1 MVYDFETARLSMF
14 DGNGQYLRSVNYA
27 LFKDGVRFP
36 FLVGMFPDG
45 TSLVWSPPK
54 EQSPR
59 RSGPAVAELLL
70 FGAAA
75 DGQSYYA
82 LGREPGVEL
91 LRDVTDGVT
100 RSQSLLFG
108 RSTSLAVYRDTYA
121 VARTDE
127 YEIRLYSTDGRLKT
141 VVRKDVEPRTVTA
154 DAIEVLQRA
163 HLADISEPER
173 RYRLRMFRA
182 MAIPST
188 MPAFGRAIRRQGWNP
203 PIRFD
208 DLGNLWVLEYD
219 LPGTDPL
226 RWSVFRNDGQL
237 LGTVDFPAEFEP
249 LHIGDD
255 FVVGRAQD
263 SDDVEYVRVY
273 ALHKGEPLP

>member
-1 MVYDFETARLSMF
+1 MT
-14 DGNGQYLRSVNYA
+14 
-27 LFKDGVRFP
+27 
-36 FLVGMFPDG
+36 
-45 TSLVWSPPK
+45 
-54 EQSPR
+54 
-59 RSGPAVAELLL
+59 ELLL

-75 DGQSYYA
+75 DGQSYHA
-82 LGREPGVEL
+82 LGRMPGLEL
-91 LRDVTDGVT
+91 LRDETNGVR
-100 RSQSLLFG
+100 RSRSLLFG

-121 VARTDE
+121 VARNDQF
-127 YEIRLYSTDGRLKT
+127 EIKLYSADGRLKT
-141 VVRKDVEPRTVTA
+141 VLRKDVEPRTVTA

-163 HLADISEPER
+163 QLADISETER

-226 RWSVFRNDGQL
+226 RWSVFRNDGQF
-237 LGTVDFPAEFEP
+237 LGTVDLPAEFEP

-273 ALHKGEPLP
+273 TLHKGEPLP